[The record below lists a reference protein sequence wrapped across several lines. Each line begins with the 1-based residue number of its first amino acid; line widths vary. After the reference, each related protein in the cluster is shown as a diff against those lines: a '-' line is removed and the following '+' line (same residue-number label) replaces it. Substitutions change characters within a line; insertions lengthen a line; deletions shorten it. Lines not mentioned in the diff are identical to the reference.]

1 MSKGHKGQWR
11 KDSSG
16 EPRGRIHEATEKRE
30 GIGEEEEEMTSWTL
44 AAVALVL
51 TCLMASQTQA
61 APAIAGG
68 SKATATASRF
78 TPSRW

>member
-30 GIGEEEEEMTSWTL
+30 GIGEEEEEMVGKGDKEIGRGQIEL
-44 AAVALVL
+44 
-51 TCLMASQTQA
+51 
-61 APAIAGG
+61 GG
-68 SKATATASRF
+68 TNGEGRERRMESVSRVV
-78 TPSRW
+78 